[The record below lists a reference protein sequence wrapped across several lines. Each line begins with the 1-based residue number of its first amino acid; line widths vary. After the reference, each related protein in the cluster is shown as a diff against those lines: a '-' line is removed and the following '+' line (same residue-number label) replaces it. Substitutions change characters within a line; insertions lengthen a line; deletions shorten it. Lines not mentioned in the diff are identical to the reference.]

1 MSLPRIKIEFLNGA
15 LGSVTP
21 SDDGVVGLIANGFEN
36 SIKELNEAGKLVK
49 KKLLKYQKPYLV
61 TKLSDLYK
69 LGFNGLEED
78 EWKKSTMT
86 GEEFTTEF
94 KKIKSKFK
102 VLEDKDLDGT
112 QEVIAIKTFIE
123 KFNEKQDD
131 VRILEIKRKVKE
143 IEIAAEN
150 SDPDATDPDVTDPD
164 VTDPDAT
171 DPDVTDPDVT
181 DPDVTDPD
189 ATDPDATDPDATDPD
204 ATEYEIKKV
213 VSITVRVEKRVRLKD
228 KNIHIFNTV
237 KDFYKEAPEGTKL
250 WLMVVKLG
258 VSMAEML
265 DKDAV
270 DEDGKK
276 ANAAALIEKAKG
288 VINLI
293 ITKKLDYKEWEEEPA
308 EGAPEFEP
316 IPVAEREGLDKD
328 VYDAITYAQTLCEWA
343 TKSLFAPLFVLL
355 EGRHYTGDVTEL
367 RNLHEGNDNRVG
379 VLIGDTKESN
389 EACIGLLAGRVA
401 AIPVQRSIARVKSGP
416 IVAGDLFIGAEAA
429 ENGNP
434 ESIHDKGFIVPRTF
448 VGKAG
453 YFWSDDKLAT
463 KVSDDYALIPRRRVV
478 DKAYRIA
485 YDVLVEELGEE
496 IPVTDEGKIPAPI
509 VKSIQNKVERAIQN
523 KMTIYGNL
531 GNDPADPNDIGVQCY
546 INPDQPIM
554 ATSRLAINLQVK
566 PHAYAKYIDVE
577 LGFKVVGA

>member
-1 MSLPRIKIEFLNGA
+1 MSLPRVKIEFLSGA
-15 LGSVTP
+15 LGSVRP
-21 SDDGVVGLIANGFEN
+21 SDDGVVGLIANGFQNIIDETN
-36 SIKELNEAGKLVK
+36 EDGTPKMKDGEPVKKELF
-49 KKLLKYQKPYLV
+49 KYQKPYLV

-78 EWKKSTMT
+78 EWKRSTLT
-86 GEEFTTEF
+86 GNEFKAEFAEFVTEFEPKFVILKNASETLAEITTAIEDLTEEFN
-94 KKIKSKFK
+94 K
-102 VLEDKDLDGT
+102 
-112 QEVIAIKTFIE
+112 
-123 KFNEKQDD
+123 KQDD
-131 VRILEIKRKVKE
+131 VKILDIKRKVE
-143 IEIAAEN
+143 VIAGEPN
-150 SDPDATDPDVTDPD
+150 TQ
-164 VTDPDAT
+164 
-171 DPDVTDPDVT
+171 
-181 DPDVTDPD
+181 
-189 ATDPDATDPDATDPD
+189 
-204 ATEYEIKKV
+204 E

-228 KNIHIFNTV
+228 KNIQIFNTV

-250 WLMVVKLG
+250 WLMVVKPG
-258 VSMAEML
+258 VSMAKML
-265 DKDAV
+265 DKDAIG
-270 DEDGKK
+270 EDGQK

-293 ITKKLDYKEWEEEPA
+293 ITKKLDYKEWEEEQQE

-316 IPVAEREGLDKD
+316 IDVKKREGLDED
-328 VYDAITYAQTLCEWA
+328 VYAAMTSAQSLCEWA
-343 TKSLFAPLFVLL
+343 TKTLFAPLFVLL

-367 RNLHEGNDNRVG
+367 RDLHEGNNNRVG
-379 VLIGDTKESN
+379 VLIGDTKDSN

-416 IVAGDLFIGAEAA
+416 IVANDMFIEAEAV
-429 ENGNP
+429 EDGNP
-434 ESIHDKGFIVPRTF
+434 EAIHNKGFIVPRTF

-463 KVSDDYALIPRRRVV
+463 QVSDDYALIPRRRVV

-485 YDVLVEELGEE
+485 YDVLVDELGEE

-523 KMTIYGNL
+523 QMTIYGNL

-554 ATSRLAINLQVK
+554 ATSRLAISLKVK